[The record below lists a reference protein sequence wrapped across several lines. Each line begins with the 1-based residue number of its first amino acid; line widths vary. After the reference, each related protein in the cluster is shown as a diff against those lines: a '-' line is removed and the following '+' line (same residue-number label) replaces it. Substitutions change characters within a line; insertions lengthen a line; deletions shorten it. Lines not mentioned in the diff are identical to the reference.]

1 MARKR
6 RHKTTSKSTPAVI
19 VAVLIFGGDIALFR
33 SDVVDDA
40 AVDADFTAADIL

>member
-6 RHKTTSKSTPAVI
+6 LHKTKSAPAVI